1 MTGGDLFL
9 VVVRWIHVIAAA
21 AWVGGSIFY
30 LFILRPAL
38 RRSPEAGRK
47 INEATA
53 AEFGTLVDTCIFVI
67 LATGVILT
75 FNRLTAGVTGPSYG
89 LVLAAKIALSVWMFI
104 LARGRRRRTAL
115 LDMYGQNPN
124 PPSGRFRKILSA
136 LSGYNTIAILGVIVL
151 LLADLLNT
159 LYEVAIR

>member
-9 VVVRWIHVIAAA
+9 VVVRWIHVVAAA

-30 LFILRPAL
+30 LFVLRPAL

-115 LDMYGQNPN
+115 LDMYGQNPD

>member
-9 VVVRWIHVIAAA
+9 VVVRWIHVVAAA
-21 AWVGGSIFY
+21 AWVGGSVFY
-30 LFILRPAL
+30 LFVLRPAL

-115 LDMYGQNPN
+115 LDMYGQNPD

>member
-9 VVVRWIHVIAAA
+9 VVVRWIHVVAAA

-30 LFILRPAL
+30 LFVLRPAL
-38 RRSPEAGRK
+38 RRSPEAGRR

-115 LDMYGQNPN
+115 LDMYGQNPD

>member
-9 VVVRWIHVIAAA
+9 VVVRWIHVVAAA

-30 LFILRPAL
+30 LFVLRPAL

-115 LDMYGQNPN
+115 LDMYRQNPD

>member
-1 MTGGDLFL
+1 M
-9 VVVRWIHVIAAA
+9 
-21 AWVGGSIFY
+21 
-30 LFILRPAL
+30 

-115 LDMYGQNPN
+115 LDMYRQNPD

-151 LLADLLNT
+151 LLADLLNA

>member
-1 MTGGDLFL
+1 MTGSDLFL
-9 VVVRWIHVIAAA
+9 VVVRWIHVVAAA

-30 LFILRPAL
+30 LFVLRPSL

-115 LDMYGQNPN
+115 LDMYGQNPD

>member
-9 VVVRWIHVIAAA
+9 VVVRWIHVVAAA

-30 LFILRPAL
+30 LFVLRPAL
-38 RRSPEAGRK
+38 RRTPEAGRK

-53 AEFGTLVDTCIFVI
+53 AEFGALVDTCIFVI
-67 LATGVILT
+67 LATGVVLT

-115 LDMYGQNPN
+115 LDMYRQNPD

>member
-9 VVVRWIHVIAAA
+9 VVVRWIHVVAVA

-30 LFILRPAL
+30 LFVLRPAL

-75 FNRLTAGVTGPSYG
+75 FNRLTSGVTGPSYG

-124 PPSGRFRKILSA
+124 PPSGRFRKILGA

>member
-9 VVVRWIHVIAAA
+9 VVVRWIHVVAAA

-30 LFILRPAL
+30 LFVLRPAL

-75 FNRLTAGVTGPSYG
+75 FNRLTVGVTGPSYG

-115 LDMYGQNPN
+115 LDMYRQNPD

>member
-9 VVVRWIHVIAAA
+9 VVVRWIHVVAAA

-30 LFILRPAL
+30 LFVLRPAL
-38 RRSPEAGRK
+38 HRSPEAGRK

-75 FNRLTAGVTGPSYG
+75 FNRLTVGVTGPSYG
-89 LVLAAKIALSVWMFI
+89 LVLVAKIALSVWMFI

-115 LDMYGQNPN
+115 LDMYRQNPD
-124 PPSGRFRKILSA
+124 PPSGRLRKILST

>member
-1 MTGGDLFL
+1 MTVSDAFL
-9 VVVRWIHVIAAA
+9 VVVRWIHIVAAA

-30 LFILRPAL
+30 LLVLRPAL
-38 RRSPEAGRK
+38 RRSPEAGRR
-47 INEATA
+47 INEFTA

-75 FNRLTAGVTGPSYG
+75 FNRLTDGVAGPSYG
-89 LVLAAKIALSVWMFI
+89 LVLGVKIALSVWMFI
-104 LARGRRRRTAL
+104 LARGRRRRAAL
-115 LDMYGQNPN
+115 LDMRRQNPD
-124 PPSGRFRKILSA
+124 PPSGRLRKILSA

-159 LYEVAIR
+159 LYEIAIR

>member
-1 MTGGDLFL
+1 M
-9 VVVRWIHVIAAA
+9 
-21 AWVGGSIFY
+21 GGSIFY
-30 LFILRPAL
+30 LFVLRPAL

-75 FNRLTAGVTGPSYG
+75 FNRLTVGVTGPSYG

-115 LDMYGQNPN
+115 LDMYRQNPD
-124 PPSGRFRKILSA
+124 PPSGRFRQILSA

>member
-9 VVVRWIHVIAAA
+9 VVVRWIHVVAAA

-30 LFILRPAL
+30 LFVLRPSL

-115 LDMYGQNPN
+115 LDMYGQNPD

>member
-9 VVVRWIHVIAAA
+9 VVVRWIHVVAAVV
-21 AWVGGSIFY
+21 WVGGSIFY

-38 RRSPEAGRK
+38 RHSPEAGRR
-47 INEATA
+47 INEVTA

-75 FNRLTAGVTGPSYG
+75 FNRLTVGVTGPSYG
-89 LVLAAKIALSVWMFI
+89 LVLGVKIALSVWMFI

-115 LDMYGQNPN
+115 LDMYGQNPAP
-124 PPSGRFRKILSA
+124 PPSGFRRILSA

-159 LYEVAIR
+159 LYEVAVR

>member
-9 VVVRWIHVIAAA
+9 VVVRWIHVVAAA
-21 AWVGGSIFY
+21 AWVGGSVFY

-38 RRSPEAGRK
+38 RHSPEAGRG
-47 INEATA
+47 INEVTA

-67 LATGVILT
+67 LASGVILT
-75 FNRLTAGVTGPSYG
+75 FNRLTGGVTGPSYG
-89 LVLAAKIALSVWMFI
+89 LVLVAKIALSVWMFI

-115 LDMYGQNPN
+115 LNMYRQNPD
-124 PPSGRFRKILSA
+124 PPSGKFRKTLNA

>member
-9 VVVRWIHVIAAA
+9 VVVRWIHVVAAA
-21 AWVGGSIFY
+21 VWVGGSIFY
-30 LFILRPAL
+30 LFVLRPAL
-38 RRSPEAGRK
+38 RRSPEAGSR

-67 LATGVILT
+67 LASGVILT

-89 LVLAAKIALSVWMFI
+89 LVLAVKIALSVWMFI

-115 LDMYGQNPN
+115 LDMYGQNPD

>member
-9 VVVRWIHVIAAA
+9 VVVRWVHVVAAA

-38 RRSPEAGRK
+38 RNSPESGRR
-47 INEATA
+47 INEVTA

-75 FNRLTAGVTGPSYG
+75 FNRLTVGVTGSSYG

-115 LDMYGQNPN
+115 LDMYRRNPV
-124 PPSGRFRKILSA
+124 PPSGKFRKILSA
-136 LSGYNTIAILGVIVL
+136 FSGYNTVAILGVIVL